1 MFQRTSNRIPAKTRN
16 RTGYLRRSPGRLRP
30 CGGFT
35 LVELITIIVI
45 VGLLAAIV
53 GMKSGFSTSSS
64 NLRMALDQVAG
75 DLRFVQSRTMATM
88 ANTTGTYTN
97 TVSFPAGA
105 NTYYLGG
112 QVVTL
117 PSRVTISSALTVTF
131 NSLGEY
137 NTTTDATL
145 TLNSQGLTGSIK
157 IYATSGDVEAY

>member
-1 MFQRTSNRIPAKTRN
+1 MFQRTSSRIPTKTRN
-16 RTGYLRRSPGRLRP
+16 RTTYLRRSPGRPRA
-30 CGGFT
+30 CGGFS
-35 LVELITIIVI
+35 LLELITIIVI
-45 VGLLAAIV
+45 VGLLAVIV

-64 NLRMALDQVAG
+64 NLRTALDQVAG

-88 ANTTGTYTN
+88 DNTTGTYTN

-112 QVVTL
+112 QVSTL
-117 PSRVTISSALTVTF
+117 PSGVTISSALTVTF

-145 TLNSQGLTGSIK
+145 TLNSKGLTGSIK